1 MIPLI
6 KHINLQFIF
15 RSAALLILVLGFN
28 KEVHSQTV
36 LISED
41 ISVRSDEIYQI
52 IGESQ
57 ERIMFF
63 HESSNRTE
71 ILIYD
76 DQLRYIRTNVIE
88 LEKKKATPFGISLN
102 EDDLHYIYYYKEKG
116 DLYMIVRRYNSQLE
130 LMDKDTVFVNEKA
143 DFTPRYYMAESE
155 DFSKV
160 LIYSFEKN
168 STIHAHCYDLKS
180 FSKMWTKSIH
190 TEGKLRED
198 FSQIIVSNSGV
209 GYFILDRSP
218 LSFKKQRMNL
228 DIIRY
233 SQGMKDPLS
242 FSIEVNQLNSEEAIF
257 TYDNKN
263 GYIVIAGLYAE
274 KTNNRLNGL
283 YMLRVNTL
291 NPEKRVYKKYAFSEE
306 LEADIMA
313 ESKDKHEG
321 ILNLRP
327 VDIVLRDD
335 GGFLVLS
342 EIQKIHQRYGGV
354 GAEPVRNPG
363 NRNWTDY
370 FHEDI
375 VMHTFYPD
383 GRQHW
388 NLVLHKKQ
396 YSQDDDGSYSSFFLF
411 KNKSAIR
418 LFFNDEISSSN
429 TVSEYIITPEGRS
442 QRKSVMSTEY
452 QKLRLRFSDALQ
464 LDGKSFVVP
473 SDNGNKLNLV
483 KIAYN

>member
-1 MIPLI
+1 MVFFTRHRISSIAHLI
-6 KHINLQFIF
+6 MGLTIIYCFI
-15 RSAALLILVLGFN
+15 
-28 KEVHSQTV
+28 HSESQAQTV

-41 ISVRSDEIYQI
+41 INVRSDEVYRI
-52 IGESQ
+52 IGESG
-57 ERIMFF
+57 ERIFFF
-63 HESSNRTE
+63 HEGSNKTE
-71 ILIYD
+71 IMVYD
-76 DQLRYIRTNVIE
+76 DKLRYIRTNIIE
-88 LEKKKATPFGISLN
+88 LEKKKTTPFGISLSEN
-102 EDDLHYIYYYKEKG
+102 DLHYIYYYKDRG
-116 DLYMIVRRYNSQLE
+116 DLYMMVRRYSDQLE
-130 LMDKDTVFVNEKA
+130 LMSKDTIFISEKA

-155 DFSKV
+155 DLSKV
-160 LIYSFEKN
+160 LIYSLEKN
-168 STIHAHCYDLKS
+168 TTIQAHCYDLKS
-180 FSKMWTKSIH
+180 FSKIWSKSIQ

-198 FSQIIVSNSGV
+198 FAQVIVSNSGV
-209 GYFILDRSP
+209 GYFIMDRSP
-218 LSFKKQRMNL
+218 LSLRKQRMNL

-233 SQGMKDPLS
+233 SQGMRDPLS
-242 FSIEVNQLNSEEAIF
+242 FSIEVNQLNSEETLF

-263 GYIVIAGLYAE
+263 GYVVIAGLYAE
-274 KTNNRLNGL
+274 KTNNRLNGMYL
-283 YMLRVNTL
+283 LRVNTL

-306 LEADIMA
+306 LEADIIA

-321 ILNLRP
+321 ILNLKP

-335 GGFLVLS
+335 GGILLLS

-375 VMHTFYPD
+375 IMHTFYPD

-411 KNKSAIR
+411 KNRSAIR

-429 TVSEYIITPEGRS
+429 TVSEYIITPDGRS